1 MRRASRRRWKKY
13 LGLQPQREKSTG
25 SSDEK
30 FQWIFTVKIPGFSS
44 KNEQPNPGRPVT
56 PGNRAKTNTQNQGS
70 HWPGKIVQIQQKTNT
85 LIQGSQEPGKS
96 AGSRE
101 NERALIDFLANLDRL
116 DHNFELNDEFTI
128 YMHCMHELKFI
139 CTNNYNFNSIK

>member
-1 MRRASRRRWKKY
+1 MKSFKFKSRRRWKKY

-85 LIQGSQEPGKS
+85 LIQGSQEPGKP

-101 NERALIDFLANLDRL
+101 NERALSTLESDCEYQYGI
-116 DHNFELNDEFTI
+116 H
-128 YMHCMHELKFI
+128 
-139 CTNNYNFNSIK
+139 